1 MIFLKKITITGFK
14 SFATKTI
21 VDFKSN
27 MSGVV
32 GPNGSGKS
40 NIIDAIKWVLGE
52 KSNKVLR
59 SKLSEDVIFHGSN
72 EHKPANFAEIT
83 LEFDNS
89 NGALHTNKKNIS
101 ITRKLTR
108 GEGNNE
114 YFINDEPCRLKD
126 IQDIFLDTG
135 LSKGSL
141 GIISQGTVQ
150 WFVDAKPEERRI
162 IFEDA
167 AGIGIYSK
175 KRDDATK
182 ELEKTQENLNR
193 IIDIN
198 TELENT
204 LKKIKKQAEKVKIY
218 EEKTKT
224 LKELDL
230 TIMVKDLKYYH
241 EKLKDIKN
249 DVGNAK
255 EKLQHF
261 EPSLKELDQSI
272 KFEREKQEIADQ
284 NIERL
289 SNELNELIEQINK
302 LEIRKSSLHSQ
313 LQIDLESENLNKKV
327 NAYKNLIASTKFTI
341 KDANSNIEKL
351 NDSIVAYDE
360 IINNL
365 TGKRNKL
372 NDEVNNKSNK
382 LIETRT
388 KIKQLVDLLNSNSN
402 IENGAK
408 VIIENKL
415 ALTGICGLVKDF
427 IEVNQEYNIAIA
439 TALGRNSQNIIVEKN
454 IDAEKA
460 VDFLKANR
468 VGKATFLPMEI
479 IRPKGLRPEHLE
491 ILKDRDGYC
500 GIACDL
506 INYDEKYDNT
516 IRFLL
521 GNIII
526 AKNLNAASNLSRLT
540 YHLYRVI
547 TIDGQQI
554 SPGGSITGGY
564 VNTNNTL
571 NEFDSKK
578 TLDELNKSYPAI
590 NVEYLKLK
598 NELEKTMADL
608 NEIISKQSEKK
619 ILLSRY
625 EETLRTNENLL
636 LKYESD
642 YKQLTKTNGLNQK
655 ENKIDENTI
664 EVELAKL
671 INRKNKVYE
680 DLNVNRNSKAIYK
693 SQVLD
698 TEAKL
703 TQIRFEVDKAR
714 DMVAKNQAEQVKCES
729 IIETAKNKIN
739 QTYHMTIEF
748 AMQNYVNELPMSD
761 QQARDAIIQLQ
772 NEIARLGPIN
782 MEALN
787 DLESIQSR
795 YDEMS
800 KQQKEIELSKKNIE
814 DAINMLDAQVKKD
827 FDDTIKKVNETLPEV
842 FKYLLGGGTC
852 NIEYTDPENIL
863 KSGIDVIVA
872 PYGKKVTRLS
882 LLSGGEKSLVALSIL
897 FTILKIKS
905 FPLVILDEAESA
917 LDPANVERF
926 ANMILKVS
934 ELTQFI
940 VVTHRPG
947 TMEKCD
953 ILFGATMQ
961 QKGVTSIFQVELS
974 QAKSEFG
981 SDKVGEN

>member
-1 MIFLKKITITGFK
+1 MIFLKKITINGFK
-14 SFATKTI
+14 SFATKTTI
-21 VDFKSN
+21 DFKNN

-59 SKLSEDVIFHGSN
+59 SKISEDVIFHGSN
-72 EHKPANFAEIT
+72 EHKVANFAEIT

-89 NGALHTNKKNIS
+89 NGALHTDLQNVA
-101 ITRKLTR
+101 ITRKLVK

-114 YFINDEPCRLKD
+114 YYINDEPCRLKD

-150 WFVDAKPEERRI
+150 WFVDAKPEERRT

-167 AGIGIYSK
+167 AGIGIYTK
-175 KRDDATK
+175 KREDATK

-193 IIDIN
+193 ITDIN
-198 TELENT
+198 AELEST

-218 EEKTKT
+218 EEKSKT

-230 TIMVKDLKYYH
+230 TIMVKDLKYYT
-241 EKLKDIKN
+241 EKLKTIKQ
-249 DVGNAK
+249 DVEAAK
-255 EKLQHF
+255 DKLQQF
-261 EPSLKELDQSI
+261 EPNLKELNQSI
-272 KFEREKQEIADQ
+272 KFEKQKQEAADQ

-289 SNELNELIEQINK
+289 SNELNKLIEQINK

-313 LQIDLESENLNKKV
+313 LQLDLESENLTKKV
-327 NAYKNLIASTKFTI
+327 DAFKNIISSTKFTI
-341 KDANSNIEKL
+341 EDANTNITKL
-351 NDSIVAYDE
+351 KDSINAYDE

-365 TGKRNKL
+365 SEKRNSL
-372 NDEVNNKSNK
+372 NEQTNEQSNK

-402 IENGAK
+402 IDNGTR
-408 VIIENKL
+408 VVIENKL

-427 IEVNQEYNIAIA
+427 IEVEQDYKTAIA
-439 TALGRNSQNIIVEKN
+439 TALGKNTQNVVVEKN
-454 IDAEKA
+454 VDAEKA
-460 VDFLKANR
+460 VDFLKTNR
-468 VGKATFLPMEI
+468 AGKATFLPMET

-506 INYDEKYDNT
+506 INYSEEYDNV

-526 AKNLNAASNLSRLT
+526 ANNLNSASNLSRLT
-540 YHLYRVI
+540 YQLYRIV
-547 TIDGQQI
+547 TLDGQQI

-564 VNTNNTL
+564 INKNSIL

-578 TLDELNKSYPAI
+578 TLDELNKSYPEI
-590 NVEYLKLK
+590 NERYLQLK
-598 NELEKTMADL
+598 SELEKVIADL
-608 NEIISKQSEKK
+608 NEITAKQSEKK

-625 EETLRTNENLL
+625 EEILRTNENLL

-642 YKQLTKTNGLNQK
+642 YNQLTKSAGINQEK
-655 ENKIDENTI
+655 VNIDENSI
-664 EVELAKL
+664 DIELAKL
-671 INRKNKVYE
+671 ASKKNKVYE
-680 DLNVNRNSKAIYK
+680 DLSVNRNSKAIYK
-693 SQVLD
+693 SQVAD
-698 TEAKL
+698 NEAKL
-703 TQIRFEVDKAR
+703 TQIRFQVDKAR
-714 DMVAKNQAEQVKCES
+714 DVVAKNQAEQVKCES

-739 QTYHMTIEF
+739 QTYHMTVEF
-748 AMQNYVNELPMSD
+748 AMQNYANELPMSE

-772 NEIARLGPIN
+772 NEISRLGPIN

-787 DLESIQSR
+787 DLELIQAR
-795 YDEMS
+795 YDETT
-800 KQQKEIELSKKNIE
+800 KQLKEIELAKQHIE
-814 DAINMLDAQVKKD
+814 EAINTLDIQVKKD
-827 FDDTIKKVNETLPEV
+827 FDDTIRKVNEKLPEI

-852 NIEYTDPENIL
+852 NVEYTNPENVL
-863 KSGIDVIVA
+863 TSGIDVIVA

-926 ANMILKVS
+926 ANMIQMSSK
-934 ELTQFI
+934 ETQFI

-961 QKGVTSIFQVELS
+961 QKGVTSIFKVELA
-974 QAKSEFG
+974 QAKDEFG
-981 SDKVGEN
+981 SDATEEN

>member
-1 MIFLKKITITGFK
+1 MIFLKKITINGFK
-14 SFATKTI
+14 SFATKTVI
-21 VDFKSN
+21 DFKNN

-59 SKLSEDVIFHGSN
+59 SKISDDVIFHGSN
-72 EHKPANFAEIT
+72 EHKQANFAEIT
-83 LEFDNS
+83 LEFDNK
-89 NGALHTNKKNIS
+89 NGSLHTDEKNIS
-101 ITRKLTR
+101 ITRRLTK

-150 WFVDAKPEERRI
+150 WFVDAKPEERRT

-167 AGIGIYSK
+167 AGIGIYTK

-204 LKKIKKQAEKVKIY
+204 LKKIKKQADKVKIY
-218 EEKTKT
+218 EEKTKV

-230 TIMVKDLKYYH
+230 TIMVKDLKYYS
-241 EKLKDIKN
+241 EKLKTIKH
-249 DVGNAK
+249 DVENAK
-255 EKLQHF
+255 EKLQQF

-272 KFEREKQEIADQ
+272 KFEKQKQEIADQ
-284 NIERL
+284 NIEQL
-289 SNELNELIEQINK
+289 SNELNELIEKINK
-302 LEIRKSSLHSQ
+302 LEIKKSSLNSQ
-313 LQIDLESENLNKKV
+313 LQIDLESENLNKKID
-327 NAYKNLIASTKFTI
+327 AFENLISSTKFTI
-341 KDANSNIEKL
+341 KDANANIDKL
-351 NDSIVAYDE
+351 NDNISAYDE
-360 IINNL
+360 IITNL
-365 TGKRNKL
+365 TEKRNKL
-372 NDEVNNKSNK
+372 NDETNNKSNK

-402 IENGAK
+402 IENGAR

-415 ALTGICGLVKDF
+415 ALTGICGLVKNF
-427 IEVNQEYNIAIA
+427 IEVDDEYKTAIT
-439 TALGRNSQNIIVEKN
+439 TALGKNLQDIIVEKN
-454 IDAEKA
+454 VDAEKA
-460 VDFLKANR
+460 VDFLKSNR
-468 VGKATFLPMEI
+468 AGKATFLPLET

-506 INYDEKYDNT
+506 IKYDSKYENA

-526 AKNLNAASNLSRLT
+526 SNSLNNATNLSRLT
-540 YHLYRVI
+540 YQLYRII
-547 TIDGQQI
+547 TLDGQQI

-564 VNTNNTL
+564 VNKNNTL
-571 NEFDSKK
+571 NELDSKK
-578 TLDELNKSYPAI
+578 TLDELNKLYPLI
-590 NVEYLKLK
+590 NEEYLQLK
-598 NELEKTMADL
+598 GELEKTIADL
-608 NEIISKQSEKK
+608 NEISSKQSEKK

-642 YKQLTKTNGLNQK
+642 YNQLIKTTGLKQKGSIT
-655 ENKIDENTI
+655 DENSI
-664 EVELAKL
+664 DAELAKL
-671 INRKNKVYE
+671 ISKKNKVYE
-680 DLNVNRNSKAIYK
+680 DLSVNRNSKAIYK
-693 SQVLD
+693 SQVSD

-703 TQIRFEVDKAR
+703 TQIRFQVDKAR
-714 DMVAKNQAEQVKCES
+714 DVVASNQAEQVKCES

-739 QTYHMTIEF
+739 QTYHMTVEF
-748 AMQNYVNELPMSD
+748 AMQNYVKELPMSD

-772 NEIARLGPIN
+772 NEITRLGPIN

-787 DLESIQSR
+787 DLESIESR
-795 YDEMS
+795 YEEMS
-800 KQQKEIELSKKNIE
+800 KQQKEIELAKQHIE
-814 DAINMLDAQVKKD
+814 EAINTLDAQVKKD
-827 FDDTIKKVNETLPEV
+827 FDDTIRKVNETLPEV

-852 NIEYTDPENIL
+852 SVEYTDHENIL
-863 KSGIDVIVA
+863 TSGIDVIVA

-897 FTILKIKS
+897 FAILKIKS

-926 ANMILKVS
+926 ANMIQSASKI
-934 ELTQFI
+934 TQFI

-961 QKGVTSIFQVELS
+961 QKGVTSIYQVELS
-974 QAKSEFG
+974 EAKSEYG
-981 SDKVGEN
+981 SDKIGEN

>member
-1 MIFLKKITITGFK
+1 MIFLKKIIINGFK
-14 SFATKTI
+14 SFATKTVI
-21 VDFKSN
+21 DFKNN

-59 SKLSEDVIFHGSN
+59 SKVSEDVIFHGSN
-72 EHKPANFAEIT
+72 EHKPASFAAIT

-89 NGALHTNKKNIS
+89 NGALHTELQNVA
-101 ITRKLTR
+101 ITRKLVK

-114 YFINDEPCRLKD
+114 YYINDEPCRLKD

-150 WFVDAKPEERRI
+150 WFVDAKPEERRT

-167 AGIGIYSK
+167 AGIGIYTK
-175 KRDDATK
+175 KREDATK

-198 TELENT
+198 TELEST

-218 EEKTKT
+218 EEKSKT

-230 TIMVKDLKYYH
+230 TMMVKDLKYYT
-241 EKLKDIKN
+241 EKLKTVKQ
-249 DVGNAK
+249 DVEDAK
-255 EKLQHF
+255 EKLQQF
-261 EPSLKELDQSI
+261 EPNLKELDQSI
-272 KFEREKQEIADQ
+272 KFEKQKQEAADQ

-289 SNELNELIEQINK
+289 SNELNKLIEQINK

-313 LQIDLESENLNKKV
+313 LQIDLESENLTKKV
-327 NAYKNLIASTKFTI
+327 DAFKNIISSTKFTI
-341 KDANSNIEKL
+341 DDANTNITKL
-351 NDSIVAYDE
+351 KDSINAYDE

-365 TGKRNKL
+365 LAKRNSL
-372 NDEVNNKSNK
+372 NDQTNEQSNK

-402 IENGAK
+402 VDNGAR

-415 ALTGICGLVKDF
+415 ALTGIYGLVKDF
-427 IEVNQEYNIAIA
+427 IEVEQDYKTAIA
-439 TALGRNSQNIIVEKN
+439 TALGKNTHNVVVEKN
-454 IDAEKA
+454 VDAEKA
-460 VDFLKANR
+460 VDFLKSNR
-468 VGKATFLPMEI
+468 AGKATFLPMET

-506 INYDEKYDNT
+506 ISYDEAYDNV

-526 AKNLNAASNLSRLT
+526 ASNLNSASSLSRLT
-540 YHLYRVI
+540 YQLYRIV
-547 TIDGQQI
+547 TLDGQQI
-554 SPGGSITGGY
+554 APGGSITGGY
-564 VNTNNTL
+564 INKNSVL
-571 NEFDSKK
+571 NELDSKK
-578 TLDELNKSYPAI
+578 TLDELNKSYPEI
-590 NVEYLKLK
+590 NEKYLQLK
-598 NELEKTMADL
+598 SELEKTIADL
-608 NEIISKQSEKK
+608 NEITAKQSEKK

-625 EETLRTNENLL
+625 EEILRTNENLL

-642 YKQLTKTNGLNQK
+642 YKQLTKTAGLNEEQT
-655 ENKIDENTI
+655 NIDENSI
-664 EVELAKL
+664 EIELAKL
-671 INRKNKVYE
+671 INKKNKVYE
-680 DLNVNRNSKAIYK
+680 DLSVNRNSKAIYK
-693 SQVLD
+693 SQVSD

-703 TQIRFEVDKAR
+703 TQIRFQVDKAR
-714 DMVAKNQAEQVKCES
+714 DVVAQNQGEQVKCES
-729 IIETAKNKIN
+729 IIETVKNKIN

-772 NEIARLGPIN
+772 NEISRLGPIN

-787 DLESIQSR
+787 DLESIQTR

-800 KQQKEIELSKKNIE
+800 KQQKEIELAKQHIE
-814 DAINMLDAQVKKD
+814 EAINTLDIQVKKD
-827 FDDTIKKVNETLPEV
+827 FDDTIRKVNEKLPEI

-852 NIEYTDPENIL
+852 NVEYTDSENIL
-863 KSGIDVIVA
+863 TSGIDVVVA

-926 ANMILKVS
+926 ANMIQMSSKD
-934 ELTQFI
+934 TQFI

-961 QKGVTSIFQVELS
+961 QKGVTSIFKVELA
-974 QAKSEFG
+974 QAKDEFG
-981 SDKVGEN
+981 SDKTEEN